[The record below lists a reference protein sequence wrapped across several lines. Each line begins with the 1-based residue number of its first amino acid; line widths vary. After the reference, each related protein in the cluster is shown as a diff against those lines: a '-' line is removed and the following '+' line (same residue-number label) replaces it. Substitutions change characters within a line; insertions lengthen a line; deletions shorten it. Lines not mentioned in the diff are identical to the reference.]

1 MVDARHKVRETVVE
15 HVEKRSRQLARIYHV
30 PFEDLL
36 ARYALSS
43 ASDGQLVVQIH
54 YAGHLL
60 DKVMLE
66 RDEWER

>member
-1 MVDARHKVRETVVE
+1 
-15 HVEKRSRQLARIYHV
+15 
-30 PFEDLL
+30 L